1 MRQQLQYPSSE
12 FPGYGVFPGEV
23 DQEDGSQP
31 FIGATGTDGSGS
43 GVYPSDP
50 LAGAV
55 LNGGF
60 PASGQISNAASS
72 GIMTMPTAFDPHY
85 NLGYPS

>member
-1 MRQQLQYPSSE
+1 M
-12 FPGYGVFPGEV
+12 FPGEM

-31 FIGATGTDGSGS
+31 FIGASTDGSGS

-60 PASGQISNAASS
+60 PSGQISYAASS
-72 GIMTMPTAFDPHY
+72 GMLTMPTAFDPHY